1 MKLNTNQEKFCLEYA
16 ASGNATASYQKVY
29 GVTDETVSASCA
41 SKLLKNAKIQARLK
55 ELADE
60 LASAKIADSRE
71 LQERLTSILR
81 GEVTEEQILPSGE
94 RVPRKVLI
102 KDVLKATE
110 LLCRIQGLFLDKS
123 QVNVTSNVPIVI
135 AGGDCLAD

>member
-29 GVTDETVSASCA
+29 GVDETVAGSCGA
-41 SKLLKNAKIQARLK
+41 KLLKNARIQARLK

-60 LASAKIADSRE
+60 LASAKIADSQE
-71 LQERLTSILR
+71 LQERLTQVIR
-81 GEVTEEQILPSGE
+81 RQVTEEQILPSGE
-94 RVPRKVLI
+94 RVQKQVGIR
-102 KDVLKATE
+102 DMLKAVE
-110 LLCRIQGLFLDKS
+110 LLCRIQGLFVNRSELDVKG
-123 QVNVTSNVPIVI
+123 NVPIVI

>member
-29 GVTDETVSASCA
+29 GVDETVAGSCGA
-41 SKLLKNAKIQARLK
+41 KLLKNARIQARLK

-94 RVPRKVLI
+94 RVQKQVVIR
-102 KDVLKATE
+102 DMLKAIE
-110 LLCRIQGLFLDKS
+110 LLCRVQGLFMDKS